1 MKKTPFL
8 RSLLAR
14 TVHVVPTC
22 SLLLATVAGMALAV
36 YENNSDKTTQL
47 VQSAYENP
55 RAEQLEQLGDI
66 YASGDGVQK
75 DIAEAIT
82 WYCFA
87 MQEGSSTATEKLWKL
102 ENSLRKKPIKR
113 LRPGK
118 AYNDKAT
125 LDLCRYLYIVN
136 KGDHA
141 LVPKEI
147 VPQGIKAEAAAATG
161 FVNPPAYNPAIVR
174 KYLSAGA
181 DPNAKP
187 TLGDPQNPQ
196 TKGDPKAA
204 VIRQRDYK
212 TFDFMIAHGAC
223 VNDANN
229 SLLARGLNDI
239 NSHGK
244 SQGKPTDK
252 TLSYLLA
259 RGASL
264 KNKGNWGNNLLML
277 CVAGNDNPD
286 GINFLVAKGADVN
299 EEIEARYLPLC
310 NRKKLVLGTRTI
322 LMAVLNRNVR
332 AIDALIKAG
341 ADLNYLHEGK
351 TMLDYALKAQWED
364 EQKESSYEKELAR
377 LLKEKAKGSM
387 AEASVAHLLRLAG
400 AKKAADLIDAPEGEK
415 GN

>member
-1 MKKTPFL
+1 
-8 RSLLAR
+8 
-14 TVHVVPTC
+14 
-22 SLLLATVAGMALAV
+22 MAL
-36 YENNSDKTTQL
+36 YENNSDETNQL
-47 VQSAYENP
+47 IQAVDADP
-55 RAEQLEQLGDI
+55 RAEQLERLGDV
-66 YASGDGVQK
+66 YATGDGVQQ

-87 MQEGSSTATEKLWKL
+87 IQQGSDTATEKLWKL

-125 LDLCRYLYIVN
+125 LDLCRYLYIAD
-136 KGDHA
+136 KGDRA
-141 LVPKEI
+141 LVPREI
-147 VPQGIKAEAAAATG
+147 VPQGIKAEAASSPG
-161 FVNPPAYNPAIVR
+161 YVYPPAYNPAIVR

-181 DPNAKP
+181 DPNATP
-187 TLGDPQNPQ
+187 TIGDPQNPQ
-196 TKGDPKAA
+196 SKGNPKAA

-212 TFDFMIAHGAC
+212 SFDFMIAHGAC

-229 SLLARGLNDI
+229 SLLTAGLKDI
-239 NSHGK
+239 NTHGRT
-244 SQGKPTDK
+244 QGKPTDK
-252 TLSYLLA
+252 TLTYLLA

-310 NRKKLVLGTRTI
+310 NRKKLVLGTRVI

-341 ADLNYLHEGK
+341 AELNYLHEGK
-351 TMLDYALKAQWED
+351 TMLDYALKSPWED
-364 EQKESSYEKELAR
+364 GQKESSYEKELAR
-377 LLKEKAKGSM
+377 LLKEKSKGSM
-387 AEASVAHLLRLAG
+387 TEASVAQLLRLAG
-400 AKKAADLIDAPEGEK
+400 AKKAADLIDAPEREK
-415 GN
+415 EN